1 MIENSLKIG
10 NYKPRREVG
19 EPTVSSALKILA
31 LLVVL
36 LVFPLSASASARLQM
51 PPNYLTTGSGL
62 VGYWTFD
69 GKDTNW
75 GTNTTN
81 DLSGQGNTLT
91 MMNMSTTTSPVSGKI
106 GQAMNLNVGT
116 NFLKQTGN
124 PSSLKFTSPQSFS
137 YGGWFKPMSDTA
149 DSVMDWNAYA
159 GNDILYDRYFLH
171 IDNQGGPGSEGITCS
186 VNLTTT
192 DVSALWFQ
200 EVKTGQWY
208 HLFCTYDDTAKVVR
222 TYINGVLGQTSS
234 VGSGTLTSDDGGSGA
249 QTLVIGGGAP
259 GGVGR
264 TSINNISDDVRI
276 YNRALSAAEVANLYN
291 IGKAKANVSNTIISN
306 GLVGYWTFDGATT
319 TWSSATAGITGDLS
333 GNFNTGTLTNMNR
346 ATSPA
351 VGKIGQGLK
360 FDGVDDYASAPD
372 ASLPN
377 GNSALSVSAWIN
389 PTVKTDYEYI
399 LNYGTNTSNNAV
411 QLAVS
416 ATYGIVAS
424 FGGAGC
430 DALPSLATS
439 ISVNKWQLVTITKAS
454 ASSVVNFY
462 INGVLAATITP
473 SSCTPNIIL
482 NTLNIGRSQS
492 ANNYYNGT
500 IDDVRIYNRALSAGE
515 VAQLYQQGAAK
526 VNKSPTSLLPSGLV
540 GYWTFD
546 GATTTWSSATAGIT
560 GDLSGN
566 FNTGT
571 LTNMNRATSPTI
583 GKIGQGLKFDG
594 VDDNITTND
603 SASLDI
609 TSQLTISGW
618 AKHSGVATYPRIVEK
633 SKDSTVC
640 TDPYVIYSL
649 DFDNVGLADLSI
661 AVGGLLKSV
670 KSASAP
676 SLNTWHHY
684 TGTYDGAN
692 MKIYVDGVLSNT
704 VAQTGAI
711 DTSNVGLIFGSSRL
725 ASPCGTGVLTGS
737 IDDVR
742 IYNRALSANE
752 VKQLYNIGR

>member
-75 GTNTTN
+75 GTNKTN
-81 DLSGQGNTLT
+81 DLSGQGNTGTLT
-91 MMNMSTTTSPVSGKI
+91 SMSTTTSPAIGKI
-106 GQAMNLNVGT
+106 GQG
-116 NFLKQTGN
+116 
-124 PSSLKFTSPQSFS
+124 LKFSNAAQSEVLTTFTQQLNDFTACA
-137 YGGWFKPMSDTA
+137 WFYVNNADVLTNNYQRIIDKAYDTGFW
-149 DSVMDWNAYA
+149 M
-159 GNDILYDRYFLH
+159 GH
-171 IDNQGGPGSEGITCS
+171 QGGGGAS
-186 VNLTTT
+186 
-192 DVSALWFQ
+192 D
-200 EVKTGQWY
+200 QWGGG
-208 HLFCTYDDTAKVVR
+208 VISG
-222 TYINGVLGQTSS
+222 TYIFVTLATNQWHHLCSKR
-234 VGSGTLTSDDGGSGA
+234 SGTTLTIIGDGGSVTNTVTVSGA
-249 QTLVIGGGAP
+249 ALSTIPLRIASSYNAP
-259 GGVGR
+259 
-264 TSINNISDDVRI
+264 INDALTGKVDDVRI
-276 YNRALSAAEVANLYN
+276 YNRALSAGEVLNLYN
-291 IGKAKANVSNTIISN
+291 IGKAKANVSNAVISN

-346 ATSPA
+346 ATSPII
-351 VGKIGQGLK
+351 GKIGQGLK
-360 FDGVDDYASAPD
+360 FDGTNDCVVKEGAN
-372 ASLPN
+372 LPN

-500 IDDVRIYNRALSAGE
+500 IDDV
-515 VAQLYQQGAAK
+515 
-526 VNKSPTSLLPSGLV
+526 
-540 GYWTFD
+540 
-546 GATTTWSSATAGIT
+546 
-560 GDLSGN
+560 
-566 FNTGT
+566 
-571 LTNMNRATSPTI
+571 
-583 GKIGQGLKFDG
+583 
-594 VDDNITTND
+594 
-603 SASLDI
+603 
-609 TSQLTISGW
+609 
-618 AKHSGVATYPRIVEK
+618 
-633 SKDSTVC
+633 
-640 TDPYVIYSL
+640 
-649 DFDNVGLADLSI
+649 
-661 AVGGLLKSV
+661 
-670 KSASAP
+670 
-676 SLNTWHHY
+676 
-684 TGTYDGAN
+684 
-692 MKIYVDGVLSNT
+692 
-704 VAQTGAI
+704 
-711 DTSNVGLIFGSSRL
+711 
-725 ASPCGTGVLTGS
+725 
-737 IDDVR
+737 
-742 IYNRALSANE
+742 
-752 VKQLYNIGR
+752 